1 MDEYQR
7 LMTGKTVEEVMAWAG
22 ERNNAAVQSGEAAAT
37 AQPEVSTSATMSLQ
51 SEYGDILLAI
61 ERAWEDAQRRQGPT
75 KVDTNTVTDAT
86 QGEDSMS

>member
-1 MDEYQR
+1 MDAYEQMMTGMTMDEVR
-7 LMTGKTVEEVMAWAG
+7 SWFGDNFSGETGKP
-22 ERNNAAVQSGEAAAT
+22 QSDSISG
-37 AQPEVSTSATMSLQ
+37 ATMSLRG
-51 SEYGDILLAI
+51 EHGDILLAI